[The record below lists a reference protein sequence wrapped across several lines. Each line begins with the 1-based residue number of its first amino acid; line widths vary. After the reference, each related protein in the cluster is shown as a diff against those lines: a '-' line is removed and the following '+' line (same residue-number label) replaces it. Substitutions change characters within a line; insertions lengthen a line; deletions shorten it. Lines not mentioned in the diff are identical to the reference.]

1 MLHHAL
7 ACAIIKGSYPV
18 CGKKRFV
25 SPESNAPFDN
35 ASLPLGV
42 FEDYRKLS
50 LRKLFDLFGVPV
62 FSTPRAWGAPLPLV
76 PVMLIITFLLA
87 SRAYLIERILL
98 TILWTALFELTS
110 FIHSAGHILAGRA
123 VNAPM
128 DRLIVTSSRQVNV
141 YDGDQSRYPAR
152 VHVTRALGGPLANIA
167 VGLVMALLLLFGG
180 YSSTFLV
187 FMLLNFAFGFGALA
201 PIRSVDG
208 EVLMY
213 YLTRQP

>member
-1 MLHHAL
+1 MR
-7 ACAIIKGSYPV
+7 ACVQLLSCNLILLE
-18 CGKKRFV
+18 KRSV
-25 SPESNAPFDN
+25 TPEFNDPSDN
-35 ASLPLGV
+35 VALPLGV
-42 FEDYRKLS
+42 FEDYRRLP

-62 FSTPRAWGAPLPLV
+62 LSTPRAWINPLPLV
-76 PVMLIITFLLA
+76 PVMLLATFLLA
-87 SRAYLIERILL
+87 SRAYIIERILL

-128 DRLIVTSSRQVNV
+128 DRLVVTSSRQVNV

-180 YSSTFLV
+180 YSPTFLV
-187 FMLLNFAFGFGALA
+187 FMLLNFAFGFGSLA
-201 PIRSVDG
+201 PVRSLDG